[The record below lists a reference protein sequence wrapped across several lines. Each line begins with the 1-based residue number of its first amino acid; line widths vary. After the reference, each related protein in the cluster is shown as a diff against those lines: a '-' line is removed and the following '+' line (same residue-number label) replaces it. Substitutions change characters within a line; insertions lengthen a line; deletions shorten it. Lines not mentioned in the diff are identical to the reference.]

1 MTEPIASRRI
11 SVIIPTY
18 NRADM
23 VVKCVTSVL
32 EADWE
37 NLEVIVVDDCSTDA
51 TQETMAAAFG
61 EDCHVVCIKNKQ
73 NSLSAYSR
81 NHGASIATG
90 DYLFFLD
97 DDNIVHKD
105 IFIELLASFDRHP
118 EAGLVA
124 PITGNY
130 SRGRLRV
137 WTIGSYFNPWT
148 SMGRDVRPLPE
159 FVEDIPSDILDYP
172 TRYSP
177 NAFMVSR
184 AAFNAARGFD
194 EVMRMQFDESDFG
207 YRVCEAGFSAFIA
220 ARAITEH
227 HGYLDPDTTPVLRGM
242 GIGRP
247 ERAFA
252 FGRNRTIFA
261 RRHFSFLQAL
271 SVAFAFAPLSAV
283 YYGWVA
289 LRNHRADIAWAY
301 IKGSFAG
308 TFGIYDRKYICKA
321 QAIKPYSASQV
332 N

>member
-1 MTEPIASRRI
+1 MTSKRI

-23 VVKCVTSVL
+23 VVKCVGSVL
-32 EADWE
+32 DTEWE
-37 NLEVIVVDDCSTDA
+37 NLEVIVVDDCSTDT
-51 TQETMAAAFG
+51 TQEAIAEAFG
-61 EDCHVVCIKNKQ
+61 GDRRVVCIKNER

-81 NHGASIATG
+81 NHGASVATG

-97 DDNIVHKD
+97 DDNIVHKN
-105 IFIELLASFDRHP
+105 ILMELMVSFERHP
-118 EAGLVA
+118 DAGLIA
-124 PITGNY
+124 PITGNF

-148 SMGRDVRPLPE
+148 SMGMDVRPLPE
-159 FVEDIPSDILDYP
+159 FVEDLSPDILDYP
-172 TRYSP
+172 TKYSP

-184 AAFNAARGFD
+184 AAFNATGGFD

-207 YRVCEAGFSAFIA
+207 YRVCEAGYLAFIA
-220 ARAITEH
+220 ARAVTEH
-227 HGYLDPDTTPVLRGM
+227 HGYQDPDTTPVLRGM

-252 FGRNRTIFA
+252 LGRNRTIFA

-271 SVAFAFAPLSAV
+271 SVAFVFAPLSAA

-308 TFGIYDRKYICKA
+308 TFGLYDRRNLGKR
-321 QAIKPYSASQV
+321 
-332 N
+332 